1 MFRKTLSALVLV
13 ALVALVLAVF
23 SVAAKEEMVHVM
35 VINKTDQTVNLA
47 LSGDGFYYYLTAPA
61 GATSHFTVERMKYD
75 QTTYACGTMSSGT
88 IDLRKVTR
96 LNFSPCA
103 GGAPNAGE
111 PSQEKV
117 HLTGTPSG
125 IEWHYQY

>member
-1 MFRKTLSALVLV
+1 MYRKTLIAVVLV
-13 ALVALVLAVF
+13 ALIALVLAVF
-23 SVAAKEEMVHVM
+23 SVAAKEHLVHVM

-61 GATSHFTVERMKYD
+61 GATSHFTVEPLKYD
-75 QTTYACGTMSSGT
+75 QTTYACGMMSSGT

-96 LNFSPCA
+96 LNFSSCA
-103 GGAPNAGE
+103 GAPNAGE